1 MDSEVSR
8 RICHLLCS
16 VKSLWSLGVLAV
28 FIVSSLSGRPIPDWA
43 SATISMVVGFYFAQS
58 IRKGEGN

>member
-1 MDSEVSR
+1 MRKEVVK
-8 RICHLLCS
+8 RIFHVLGS

-28 FIVSSLSGRPIPDWA
+28 FIVSSLDGRPIPEWA

-58 IRKGEGN
+58 IRRAQE